1 MNNPYTI
8 EKVVLE
14 ILKANEEARNDDM
27 KLYLLVCEA
36 VNPFPTCDRD
46 IGSFSFSSV
55 MNHYRELRL
64 PHFESVRRSR
74 AKIQAEIPELAGDRS
89 CRQRKKELEILT
101 LLASH
106 PGRIYSR
113 EEMINELWEDA
124 PYVLDRTVDVHI
136 ARIRSK
142 LGVCKGYL
150 TNRSGYGYSMNAE
163 E

>member
-1 MNNPYTI
+1 MTLILIYINRGRAKNCSPFLFCKGGTLMNNPYTI

-74 AKIQAEIPELAGDRS
+74 VKIQAEIPELAGDRS
-89 CRQRKKELEILT
+89 CRQRRKELEILYRNYAT
-101 LLASH
+101 NK
-106 PGRIYSR
+106 
-113 EEMINELWEDA
+113 EE
-124 PYVLDRTVDVHI
+124 
-136 ARIRSK
+136 
-142 LGVCKGYL
+142 
-150 TNRSGYGYSMNAE
+150 
-163 E
+163 